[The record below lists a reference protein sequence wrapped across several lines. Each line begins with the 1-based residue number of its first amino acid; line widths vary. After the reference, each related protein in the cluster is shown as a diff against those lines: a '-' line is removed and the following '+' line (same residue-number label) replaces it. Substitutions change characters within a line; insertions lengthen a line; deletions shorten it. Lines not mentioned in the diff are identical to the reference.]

1 MPASWVVDEM
11 KSADL
16 KDKRLDR
23 RLNSILS
30 DFSER
35 PTASIS
41 AACGGYKEMTAAY
54 RFFNND
60 KVNFDDVLQ
69 PHIESAYLRIAAQQ
83 VVLLVPDT
91 TEVDVTRPE
100 QQVLGAGSLDGNSRR
115 GVFLHLMGA
124 FTPDGTPLGT
134 VQATPWVRPDD
145 KLPASSKTR
154 AELAATP
161 IEEKES
167 YRWLLSMRKA
177 REIAALH
184 PQTQIVYVAD
194 SEADIFEVIA
204 EGMVAPRT
212 LGFIIRAC
220 HDRALVDGSGEAKT
234 ALDHLREEVLAGP
247 VLYTHTIKIRGRDP
261 KVACEVRGRRQ
272 PRQTRT
278 AEVEVRAV
286 QVTLRA
292 PWRKDR
298 LLPDVTVNAVLVTE
312 VNPPDD
318 DVPVEWLLLTTL
330 SIDNIDQVHLVVEY
344 YCTRWMVEI
353 FFRTLKSGCRVEER
367 RFEKIDRLLPCLA
380 VYLIVT
386 WRTLYVVRLGRGCPE
401 IICEAIFEPAEWKS
415 VYQVVKGERPP
426 KQPPQLQEMVRIV
439 AQLGGYVSRKRDDE
453 PGPQTV
459 WLGLQRM
466 HDIALCWEL
475 FGPGA
480 KETEEPLRQ

>member
-1 MPASWVVDEM
+1 ME
-11 KSADL
+11 
-16 KDKRLDR
+16 
-23 RLNSILS
+23 
-30 DFSER
+30 
-35 PTASIS
+35 
-41 AACGGYKEMTAAY
+41 
-54 RFFNND
+54 
-60 KVNFDDVLQ
+60 
-69 PHIESAYLRIAAQQ
+69 
-83 VVLLVPDT
+83 
-91 TEVDVTRPE
+91 
-100 QQVLGAGSLDGNSRR
+100 
-115 GVFLHLMGA
+115 A

-134 VQATPWVRPDD
+134 AQAIHWARDDD
-145 KLPASSKTR
+145 KLPASSQTR
-154 AELAATP
+154 AQLAATP

-184 PQTQIVYVAD
+184 PQTQIVYMAD

-204 EGMVAPRT
+204 EGMAAPRP

-234 ALDHLREEVLAGP
+234 AVDHLREEVLAGP

-272 PRQTRT
+272 PRESRT

-298 LLPDVTVNAVLVTE
+298 GLADVTVKAVLVTE
-312 VNPPDD
+312 VNPPGD

-330 SIDNIDQVHLVVEY
+330 SIDNIDQVRLVVEY

-353 FFRTLKSGCRVEER
+353 FFRTLKTGCRVEKR
-367 RFEKIDRLLPCLA
+367 RFETMDGFLPCLA
-380 VYLIVT
+380 VYLIAT
-386 WRTLYVVRLGRGCPE
+386 WRTLYVVRLGRSCPE
-401 IICEAIFEPAEWKS
+401 ISCEAIFEPAEWKS

-426 KQPPQLQEMVRIV
+426 KQPPMLQEMVRIV
-439 AQLGGYVSRKRDDE
+439 AQLGGYVSRERDDE

-459 WLGLQRM
+459 WLGLRRM

-480 KETEEPLRQ
+480 KERDGPLRLEAEVV